1 MRQEN
6 KLLQSRPPLLRGE
19 QRGENPGKV
28 PKSEGGGG
36 VARGLGGFGEERAG
50 DRMPLEVKVEERRA
64 VLLD

>member
-1 MRQEN
+1 M
-6 KLLQSRPPLLRGE
+6 LRGE